1 MASQARTSPLLVRG
15 ADVPEGDL
23 VSIAPSGQAWRYIRF
38 RATRLRTDGIIRG
51 ETADNEMVLVVISG
65 SVHVASPEGSW
76 KNVGQRADPFS
87 GPPSAVYLPSST
99 SYEIVAASHAEIA
112 ICKAPGPKPYP
123 ARRIELD
130 TDAGY
135 VRGEGHAQRRI
146 YNILMDEDGANSLFL
161 TEVITFPGNWSSYP
175 PHKHD
180 TDNPPVES
188 QLEELY
194 YYRAQ
199 PQQGFAF
206 QRIYTE
212 SGDLDEMIT
221 AHNTDV
227 VLVPR
232 GYHVCAAAAQYSI
245 YYLNVLAGPKHVYHM
260 TFDPAHAWIKEG
272 WTW

>member
-1 MASQARTSPLLVRG
+1 MANRAPASALLIRG
-15 ADVPEGDL
+15 TDVPEGDI
-23 VSIAPSGQAWRYIRF
+23 VSVAPSRDAWRYIRF
-38 RATRLRTDGIIRG
+38 RVTRVRAGGIIRG
-51 ETADNEMVLVVISG
+51 ETTDNEMVLVVIAG
-65 SVHVASPEGSW
+65 SVHVTSPEGSW
-76 KNVGQRADPFS
+76 KDVGHRSDPFS

-99 SYEIVAASHAEIA
+99 RYEIVAASDAEIA
-112 ICKAPGPKPYP
+112 ICEAPGPQRYP
-123 ARRIELD
+123 ARVID
-130 TDAGY
+130 VAQDAGY
-135 VRGEGHAQRRI
+135 IRGEGHAQRRI
-146 YNILMDEDGANSLFL
+146 YNILMDEEGANSLFL

-180 TDNPPVES
+180 TDNPPLES

-199 PQQGFAF
+199 PEQGFAF
-206 QRIYTE
+206 QRVYTD
-212 SGDLDEMIT
+212 SGDLDETIT
-221 AHNTDV
+221 VHNTDV